1 MRIFSRTR
9 NLRNLSI
16 VFVLFRQK
24 RLLNTALLIVTANYS
39 RETESQKKKKKSP
52 RNLLFS
58 TSSSPSLL
66 EAKMGIRRDPCNRS
80 TVWKEF
86 HTEKET
92 EVSFLALALSRF
104 TYSSWILLWQK
115 MKERKTRRSR
125 PDFFSSISLLFFTS
139 SNLERCVWRQKRCMG
154 NVIKIEKFNSVFV

>member
-66 EAKMGIRRDPCNRS
+66 EAMGIRRDPCNRS

-92 EVSFLALALSRF
+92 EVTFLALALSRF

-139 SNLERCVWRQKRCMG
+139 SISRDAFEGK
-154 NVIKIEKFNSVFV
+154 NVV